1 MKKYTNILLGLAGA
15 LAFTACSSADDAPEM
30 APATGDV
37 TVSVVT
43 GDALTSRA
51 LGTVDGYKL
60 QCVMQLLDKDGKTV
74 GTQAIEDAAAG
85 TARFTIK
92 RADIN
97 AGATNAAFWAEYVPT
112 AGGSKVYDS
121 SDLTKIAYQT
131 TAFDLTDANLMKA
144 ADAFAGKLTSI
155 EANNTVTLARPVSQV
170 NFPPENPAVVAGA
183 TKLVVKYDATSAYNV
198 ATSNCA
204 TDAAGYQALTLT
216 NASFDATATPWFSTF
231 IIMPSNLAKYD
242 KAIDMTVT
250 TAAGDRNFQIKANE
264 IPADPNYIVNV
275 KGELSEQQDAV
286 VDVTINGDYINEPE
300 PEKPAEFKV
309 GAFVKADGTA
319 TANKAEAVAV
329 VFATGALDDDVIEN
343 YPAAFAGKTIK
354 GYAVALENV
363 AEKREALNKTTIPAG
378 ITVADKITNGTQ
390 NTAALISEIT
400 AAAESVVLPK
410 YTSWVASHPIAGST
424 SGWYIPSLNQMIYF
438 MNMLV
443 KVGDVDPTGSDEFKA
458 LFPLAGNIYDRYP
471 ESYNGK
477 WAGCMYVTSTVNAGN
492 NVSGFSLNVDA
503 TNGPTDGKNGQI
515 DIKTKTQSVLCRPMM
530 TIFE

>member
-51 LGTVDGYKL
+51 LGTVEGYKL

-112 AGGSKVYDS
+112 AGGAKVYDS
-121 SDLTKIAYQT
+121 SDLTKIGYQT
-131 TAFDLTDANLMKA
+131 TAFDLADANLMKA

-170 NFPPENPAVVAGA
+170 NFTPENPAVVAGA

-231 IIMPSNLAKYD
+231 IIMPANLAKYD

-319 TANKAEAVAV
+319 TANKADAVAV
-329 VFATGALDDDVIEN
+329 VFATEAIGADVPAN
-343 YPAAFAGKTIK
+343 YPAAFQGKTIK
-354 GYAVALENV
+354 GYAIALENTT
-363 AEKREALNKTTIPAG
+363 AAPKNLCAAAGTLTGLTENK
-378 ITVADKITNGTQ
+378 DITNGTQ
-390 NTAALISEIT
+390 YTADLFTAFGSSSPLVEAYNT
-400 AAAESVVLPK
+400 
-410 YTSWVASHPIAGST
+410 WVAAHALTGANVTEWYVGTAVQLEVWGQLIAATTLFTDGSKT
-424 SGWYIPSLNQMIYF
+424 
-438 MNMLV
+438 
-443 KVGDVDPTGSDEFKA
+443 VGPTGTPEFIA
-458 LFPLAGNIYDRYP
+458 LFPK
-471 ESYNGK
+471 ESLVDGTKTNRKYLSCSINNG
-477 WAGCMYVTSTVNAGN
+477 GRPSGIDI
-492 NVSGFSLNVDA
+492 NVSATPYVAKFSQFGSD
-503 TNGPTDGKNGQI
+503 TNPAF
-515 DIKTKTQSVLCRPMM
+515 VRPMM

>member
-74 GTQAIEDAAAG
+74 GTQAIEDAPAG

-170 NFPPENPAVVAGA
+170 NFTPENPAVVAGA

-329 VFATGALDDDVIEN
+329 VFATEAIGADVPAN
-343 YPAAFAGKTIK
+343 YPAAFQGKTIK
-354 GYAVALENV
+354 GYAVALENT
-363 AEKREALNKTTIPAG
+363 AARQNLAPETHE
-378 ITVADKITNGTQ
+378 ITVSHNGDITNGTQ
-390 NTAALISEIT
+390 YTSTLLAALGSES
-400 AAAESVVLPK
+400 AVVAK
-410 YTSWVASHPIAGST
+410 YNDWVGSHAL
-424 SGWYIPSLNQMIYF
+424 SGANVTDWY
-438 MNMLV
+438 V
-443 KVGDVDPTGSDEFKA
+443 PTGGQIETWMQMVAQVKLFTDGSVEVGPTGTAEFRA
-458 LFPLAGNIYDRYP
+458 LFPDNNLFDRENLQNVKYLTCSINTGNKI
-471 ESYNGK
+471 S
-477 WAGCMYVTSTVNAGN
+477 GCQINTPVDGLIKAS
-492 NVSGFSLNVDA
+492 FSQFSA
-503 TNGPTDGKNGQI
+503 SKNPA
-515 DIKTKTQSVLCRPMM
+515 VVRPMM